1 MPHVGDNPGVST
13 PRAWSVAGLVTG
25 FAGLA
30 VSYFLAMVMTI
41 RDAPLVAVAELVV
54 RLTPGLVIERAI
66 RLTGQHDKTLLI
78 VVLMLISAAVF
89 AWAGRLARRAWW
101 LAAIV
106 FAVLAALG
114 GLAVWLQRGASAPDV
129 LPVAAGFATWLTCL
143 PLLTEPLRRR
153 ERTRAAT
160 PVPVADPAHPDHTR
174 RTFLLRVG
182 VLAAGGVVLGVFGR
196 TVGRSRRHVEATRRL
211 LRLPGVTQPVPPP
224 DSRVDV
230 EDMTPW
236 VTPNDGFYRID
247 TAFVV
252 PAIEPDDWVLRIHG
266 MVDREIVLTYR
277 DLIDR
282 RLTEAWVTL
291 NCVSNEVGGDLIGN
305 AWWSGVRIAGLLRAA
320 GVRPGA
326 DAVLQTSEDGWTCGT
341 PLEALTDGR
350 DALLAVAM
358 NGRPLPIDH
367 GFPVRTIVPGLYGYV
382 SACKWVV
389 DMEVTRFADIEAY
402 WTKKGWSE
410 LGPVKLSSRI
420 DVPRPGGE
428 IDAGGDRVAGVAWA
442 QHTGIAAVEVSV
454 DDGPWQPAELAGVPS
469 TDTWV
474 QWVATID
481 VPPGDHRLTVRA
493 RDADGLLQTGVER
506 DVLPDGA
513 TGWHTIDL
521 TAREPEDG

>member
-1 MPHVGDNPGVST
+1 M
-13 PRAWSVAGLVTG
+13 VAG

-30 VSYFLAMVMTI
+30 VSYCLAMVTTI
-41 RDAPLVAVAELVV
+41 RDWPLVAVAELVV
-54 RLTPGLVIERAI
+54 RLTPGPVVERAI
-66 RLTGQHDKTLLI
+66 RITGRHDKTLLI
-78 VVLMLISAAVF
+78 VVILLLSTAVF
-89 AWAGRLARRAWW
+89 AWAGRLARRSWW
-101 LAAIV
+101 LATSV
-106 FAVLAALG
+106 FAVLAVVG
-114 GLAVWLQRGASAPDV
+114 GAAVWLQRGATALDAFQ
-129 LPVAAGFATWLTCL
+129 VAAGLATWLVCL
-143 PLLTEPLRRR
+143 ALLTGPLRRH
-153 ERTRAAT
+153 ERAPAAE
-160 PVPVADPAHPDHTR
+160 PVPVSGAAHPDHTR
-174 RTFLLRVG
+174 RSFLLRVAAT
-182 VLAAGGVVLGVFGR
+182 AAGGVVLGVVGR
-196 TVGRSRRHVEATRRL
+196 TVGRSRRHVEETRRL
-211 LRLPGVTQPVPPP
+211 LRLPGVTTPVAPR

-230 EDMTPW
+230 ADMTPW
-236 VTPNDGFYRID
+236 MTPNEEFYRID

-252 PAIEPDDWVLRIHG
+252 PTIEPDDWLLRIHG
-266 MVDREIVLTYR
+266 MVDREIVVTYQ

-305 AWWSGVRIAGLLRAA
+305 AWWSGVRTAGLLRAA

-341 PLEALTDGR
+341 PLDVLTDDR
-350 DALLAVAM
+350 DAMLAVAM

-402 WTKKGWSE
+402 WTGKGWSE
-410 LGPVKLSSRI
+410 LGPVKISSRI

-428 IDAGGDRVAGVAWA
+428 IDSGGARVAGVAWA
-442 QHTGIAAVEVSV
+442 QHTGIEAVEVSV
-454 DDGPWQPAELAGVPS
+454 DGGTWQPAELAGVPS

-481 VPPGDHRLTVRA
+481 VPPGDHTLTVRA
-493 RDADGLLQTGVER
+493 RDADGLLQTGVEQE
-506 DVLPDGA
+506 VLPDGA

-521 TAREPEDG
+521 TAREPQQEDG